1 MSNLVV
7 LEAIKLSKTFSDA
20 GRTIEIFKELDLK
33 IERGE
38 RVAIMGRSGAGKST
52 LLHLLGG
59 LDLPT
64 SGTVK
69 LAEKDFK
76 KLNEKQRSKLRN
88 ESLGFIY
95 QFHHLLPELTALE
108 NVCIPLLLGNHSV
121 SAAEKKARIIL
132 EKVALGER
140 MEHKVAQLS
149 GGERQRVAIARALV
163 TQPLCMLGDEPTG
176 NLDAQTAEQV
186 FSMMLDLNKEMG
198 TSLVIVTHDQAL
210 ANRMDRVLLLNNGKL
225 ETA

>member
-1 MSNLVV
+1 MSNSVV

-33 IERGE
+33 IEHGE

-64 SGTVK
+64 SGSVE
-69 LAEKDFK
+69 LAGKNFK

-88 ESLGFIY
+88 KSLGFIY
-95 QFHHLLPELTALE
+95 QFHHLLPEFTSLE
-108 NVCIPLLLGNHSV
+108 NVCIPLLFGNHSV
-121 SAAEKKARIIL
+121 RDATKKATAIL
-132 EKVALGER
+132 EKVALRER
-140 MEHKVAQLS
+140 LEHKVAQLS

-186 FSMMLDLNKEMG
+186 FSMMLNLNKELG
-198 TSLVIVTHDQAL
+198 ISLVIVTHDQAL

-225 ETA
+225 EIA